1 MLPDPSLSYPKAKS
15 KQVERDEEREAG
27 RESVEQNLNPLSG
40 GRAVL
45 SF

>member
-15 KQVERDEEREAG
+15 KQVERDEGGEAG
-27 RESVEQNLNPLSG
+27 EESVEQDLNPQNG